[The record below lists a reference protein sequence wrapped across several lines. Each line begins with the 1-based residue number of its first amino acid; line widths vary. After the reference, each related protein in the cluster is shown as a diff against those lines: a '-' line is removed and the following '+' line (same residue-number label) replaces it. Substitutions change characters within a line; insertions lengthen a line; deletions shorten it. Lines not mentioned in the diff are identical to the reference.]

1 MVRCLKLSVGLFT
14 LLSGLTFVGY
24 SPADVGEYLEVAAN
38 RAGDA
43 VKDAIPASV
52 ELDRLSVILK
62 KLDSELQTQQHAVAT
77 ARIDLED
84 AEAAFQ
90 TQDLV
95 CTRIKGELQQLR
107 GFAGSASNTCATT
120 VAYRGISAGDIRHA
134 LAARVDLWKQ
144 ASSHRDALEAAL
156 QQRRAAYANLE
167 SQFTEWE
174 SRRELLSQRVET
186 LRVRLQTQELRA
198 DTDVDLF
205 GGDLARATELADA
218 VERDLR
224 IVEARQA
231 LGLDSLLQADQN
243 LAAEDIDGL
252 EAEVDAILSGE

>member
-1 MVRCLKLSVGLFT
+1 M
-14 LLSGLTFVGY
+14 
-24 SPADVGEYLEVAAN
+24 
-38 RAGDA
+38 
-43 VKDAIPASV
+43 
-52 ELDRLSVILK
+52 
-62 KLDSELQTQQHAVAT
+62 QTQKHAVAT

-84 AEAAFQ
+84 AEGAFQ

-95 CTRIKGELQQLR
+95 CTRIKAELHQLR
-107 GFAGSASNTCATT
+107 GFADSSSNTCVST
-120 VAYRGISAGDIRHA
+120 VGYRGVSANDIRQA

-156 QQRRAAYANLE
+156 QRRRSAYANLE
-167 SQFTEWE
+167 RQFNQWE
-174 SRRELLSQRVET
+174 SRRELLRQRVET
-186 LRVRLQTQELRA
+186 LQVRLQTQELQA

-231 LGLDSLLQADQN
+231 LGLDSLLQGNQD
-243 LAAEDIDGL
+243 LAAADIDGL